1 MVKMPPKYI
10 IEKRSE
16 IMVKYNDEN
25 KEKLTR
31 ARDILVGIANNPRNN
46 KFGNLGFNEINRA
59 KVFRDENN
67 KKYTKFKRYKRGTI
81 VFVRFGIN
89 TGQEF
94 SNSHFGIVLDKN
106 DNPSNGKLTI
116 LPLSSKQTID
126 GVNIGKSLFS
136 TIMNNAEKTNKELK
150 EIIYMM
156 FELQMFHNK
165 CNPLPGGIYRITKDN
180 KNYDLWMDFC
190 KRHDPNNKHIPL
202 DMEIAK
208 KWLQSDEDKVG
219 ELKKIYNNYNKVS
232 YAKVGSITSV
242 SKLKISKKIND
253 LDPIGEIRLP
263 VDIMEEIDIAI
274 AKKLLRGNW
283 KKI

>member
-1 MVKMPPKYI
+1 
-10 IEKRSE
+10 
-16 IMVKYNDEN
+16 MVKYKDEN
-25 KEKLTR
+25 KEKITR
-31 ARDILVGIANNPRNN
+31 ARDILVSIANNPRNN
-46 KFGNLGFNEINRA
+46 KFENLGINEINRA
-59 KVFRDENN
+59 KAFRNENN

-81 VFVRFGIN
+81 VFVHFGIN

-106 DNPSNGKLTI
+106 DNPSNGNLTI
-116 LPLSSKQTID
+116 LPLSSKQSD
-126 GVNIGKSLFS
+126 DSVNIGKSLFS

-150 EIIYMM
+150 EIIHMM
-156 FELQMFHNK
+156 FELQIFHNS
-165 CNPLPGGIYRITKDN
+165 CSPLPGATYRITKDN
-180 KNYDLWMDFC
+180 KNYDLWMNFYQ
-190 KRHDPNNKHIPL
+190 RHDPNNKHIPV

-263 VDIMEEIDIAI
+263 VNIMEEIDIAI

>member
-1 MVKMPPKYI
+1 
-10 IEKRSE
+10 
-16 IMVKYNDEN
+16 MVKYNDEN

-31 ARDILVGIANNPRNN
+31 TRDILVGIANNPRNN
-46 KFGNLGFNEINRA
+46 KFVNLGINEINRA

-89 TGQEF
+89 IGQEF

-106 DNPSNGKLTI
+106 DNPSNGILTI
-116 LPLSSKQTID
+116 LPLSSKQSND

-150 EIIYMM
+150 EIIHMM
-156 FELQMFHNK
+156 FELQIFHNS
-165 CNPLPGGIYRITKDN
+165 CSPLPGATYRITKDN
-180 KNYDLWMDFC
+180 KNYDLWMNFYQ
-190 KRHDPNNKHIPL
+190 RHDPNNKHIPV

-208 KWLQSDEDKVG
+208 KWLQSDEDKVR

-263 VDIMEEIDIAI
+263 VNIMEEIDIAI

-283 KKI
+283 KKIWQINIKIIQ